1 MSQTPTS
8 ILSVG
13 QWVDDVLGNAKFNS
27 PAAHA
32 SAYAP
37 SNIAL
42 SKYWGKREVNFNLPV
57 TGSVS
62 IS

>member
-37 SNIAL
+37 
-42 SKYWGKREVNFNLPV
+42 VTLP
-57 TGSVS
+57 
-62 IS
+62 